1 MRRIDVIGIGL
12 GVFLAGGLGYW
23 ALQGLGLDRAQAGIW
38 SQVLLVGGVLGWVA
52 TYLFRV
58 GARQMTYHQ
67 QRDAYEEAVFQKRL
81 EEITPE
87 ELAKL
92 QAELEGEVRESEETV
107 QE

>member
-12 GVFLAGGLGYW
+12 GIFVVGGLGYW
-23 ALQGLGLDRAQAGIW
+23 VLQGAGLDRVQAGIW

-58 GARQMTYHQ
+58 GAHKMTYHQ
-67 QRDAYEEAVFQKRL
+67 QRDAYEDAVFEKRV
-81 EEITPE
+81 EEMTAE

-92 QAELEGEVRESEETV
+92 QGEIEGEVQGAGDKS
-107 QE
+107 Q